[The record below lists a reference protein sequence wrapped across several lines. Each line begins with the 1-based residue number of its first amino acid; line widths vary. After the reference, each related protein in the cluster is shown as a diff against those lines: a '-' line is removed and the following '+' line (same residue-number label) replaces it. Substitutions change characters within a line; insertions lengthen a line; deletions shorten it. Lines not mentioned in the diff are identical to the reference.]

1 MGRVLGERDGTGPDD
16 HPLMRFLR
24 DKSRAEG
31 EREARARMAPQI
43 LCSRGLEVS
52 EGFPAGAAAF
62 AASSDE
68 SIAAAALACGSER
81 DFLTRLGPARGG

>member
-1 MGRVLGERDGTGPDD
+1 
-16 HPLMRFLR
+16 MRSLR
-24 DKSRAEG
+24 DKSRAEGLEEGEHRGRAEG

-43 LCSRGLEVS
+43 LRSRGLEVS

-68 SIAAAALACGSER
+68 AIAAAALACGSDR
-81 DFLTRLGPARGG
+81 DFLARLGPVRGG